1 LPGRTES
8 EFQVRP
14 WILEKLEKYACE
26 LFKQDDRMKAV
37 VLFSGGLD
45 STVLACHLLAEGA
58 EVRLLSIDYGQR
70 HAKELAHGE
79 ALAKELDA
87 PRKTLSLPELGEVLK
102 GSSLT
107 DDSVEL
113 PEGHYEEE
121 SMKATIVPNRNMILL
136 ALAGGYALSSG
147 FDTVAYAAH
156 AGDHAIYPD
165 CRPEFAEAMG
175 RALGLADWDALTL
188 HRPFVNLTK
197 ADLVKRG
204 HELHAPL
211 NMTWSCYAG
220 KENHCGKCGTCVER
234 KEAFELAK
242 IPDPTEYEA

>member
-1 LPGRTES
+1 
-8 EFQVRP
+8 
-14 WILEKLEKYACE
+14 
-26 LFKQDDRMKAV
+26 MKAV

-45 STVLACHLLAEGA
+45 STVLASHLLSKGA

-79 ALAKELDA
+79 TLAKHMNL
-87 PRKTLSLPELGEVLK
+87 PRKSLLLPDLGDILG

-113 PEGHYEEE
+113 PEGHYAEE
-121 SMKATIVPNRNMILL
+121 SMKATVVPNRNMILL

-147 FDTVAYAAH
+147 FDTIAYAAH

-165 CRPEFAEAMG
+165 CRPEFAEAMEK
-175 RALGLADWDALTL
+175 ALGLADWKDLNL
-188 HRPFVNLTK
+188 YRPFVDMTK
-197 ADLVKRG
+197 ADLVKLG
-204 HELHAPL
+204 SELGSPL
-211 NMTWSCYAG
+211 EMTWSCYAG
-220 KENHCGKCGTCVER
+220 MDNHCGKCGTCVER

-242 IPDPTEYEA
+242 VPDPTKYEG